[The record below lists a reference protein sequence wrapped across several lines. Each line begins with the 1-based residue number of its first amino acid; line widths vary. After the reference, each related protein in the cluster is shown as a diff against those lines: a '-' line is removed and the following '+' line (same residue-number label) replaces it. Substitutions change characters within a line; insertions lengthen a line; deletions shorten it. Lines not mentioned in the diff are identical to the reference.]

1 MAKHNTHKSTK
12 AGKAETLR
20 RKEIRALKRGELK

>member
-20 RKEIRALKRGELK
+20 RKEIRALKKGLIK